1 MRYKGSFV
9 TIPFKSILV
18 IGMSDSGGFMETLKS
33 KANDVFETIKELVG
47 SFKAPAPAPA
57 ATEPT
62 VGKTILYY
70 LNIASIVIIPILFA
84 VIVAN
89 EMIIYRPAVRLFY
102 FILILILCV
111 LFLPF
116 RIIISI
122 YYFIRW
128 AFNKYKKSEGEGSG
142 FFPKIYA
149 FIPWSTDY
157 NKMWP
162 LRYLTP
168 DIGDTPLD
176 QAFADKSFQ
185 KDLKKAY
192 YLGEKMVEYF
202 DVLQSADPF
211 SGYDAYKK
219 NFANVTKSLF
229 EMHMPGL
236 KIDHEKK
243 EYIIRVHRGKGESEF
258 IRIAEHS
265 MKPDINK
272 IVFPAEEGIQSV
284 QYDKNAQA
292 FILAPTAQT
301 TAQTTAPMPPSLN
314 PPGPAQQTPALNPP
328 GPAPTAP

>member
-1 MRYKGSFV
+1 
-9 TIPFKSILV
+9 
-18 IGMSDSGGFMETLKS
+18 MSDSGGFLDGLKS
-33 KANDVFETIKELVG
+33 KLNDAVASVKEMAG
-47 SFKAPAPAPA
+47 SPTNPPTNPPPGSADPPKVTPP
-57 ATEPT
+57 TEPT
-62 VGKTILYY
+62 VGETILYY

-102 FILILILCV
+102 FILILTLCA

-116 RIIISI
+116 RIIISV

-149 FIPWSTDY
+149 FIPWSTEY
-157 NKMWP
+157 NKIWP

-168 DIGDTPLD
+168 DIGDRTLEE
-176 QAFADKSFQ
+176 AITDKSFQ

-202 DVLQSADPF
+202 DVLQSANPF
-211 SGYDAYKK
+211 TEYDAYKK

-236 KIDHEKK
+236 KIDHKNKNK
-243 EYIIRVHRGKGESEF
+243 EYIIQVYHGGKRDPEF
-258 IRIAEHS
+258 IKIAEHS
-265 MKPDINK
+265 MVPDIK
-272 IVFPAEEGIQSV
+272 KSVPPDEKGIPMARYDRETQQFKLV
-284 QYDKNAQA
+284 QANGTVAQA
-292 FILAPTAQT
+292 TPAQ
-301 TAQTTAPMPPSLN
+301 MPPTI
-314 PPGPAQQTPALNPP
+314 AQPSQLSPP
-328 GPAPTAP
+328 GPAP

>member
-1 MRYKGSFV
+1 
-9 TIPFKSILV
+9 
-18 IGMSDSGGFMETLKS
+18 MSDSGGFLETLKS
-33 KANDVFETIKELVG
+33 KANDVFKTIKEWVATDVEG
-47 SFKAPAPAPA
+47 PAPA

-62 VGKTILYY
+62 VGDKILYY
-70 LNIASIVIIPILFA
+70 LNIASIVIVPILFA

-102 FILILILCV
+102 FILILILCF

-116 RIIISI
+116 RIIISV

-149 FIPWSTDY
+149 FIPWSTEY
-157 NKMWP
+157 NKIWP

-168 DIGDTPLD
+168 DIGDIPLD
-176 QAFADKSFQ
+176 KAFGDKSFQ

-202 DVLQSADPF
+202 EILESANP
-211 SGYDAYKK
+211 YREYPAYKD

-236 KIDHEKK
+236 KIDHAKK
-243 EYIIRVHRGKGESEF
+243 EYIIRVRGGD
-258 IRIAEHS
+258 
-265 MKPDINK
+265 KPELVTPD
-272 IVFPAEEGIQSV
+272 ETGIPMV
-284 QYDKNAQA
+284 QYNKGTKTFTLAPTAQV
-292 FILAPTAQT
+292 PTAQT
-301 TAQTTAPMPPSLN
+301 TAEAPMPSTLPS
-314 PPGPAQQTPALNPP
+314 
-328 GPAPTAP
+328 PTAPTLPSPTAPPMPPTLTPQQVST